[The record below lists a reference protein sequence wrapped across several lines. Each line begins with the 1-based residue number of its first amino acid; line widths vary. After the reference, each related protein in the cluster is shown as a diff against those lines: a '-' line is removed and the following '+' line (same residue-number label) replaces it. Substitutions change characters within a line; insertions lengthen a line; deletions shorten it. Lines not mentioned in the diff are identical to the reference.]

1 MEIDPLPYKKINRRK
16 EESEKMLKK
25 SVKIIL
31 TVFCLLFVAVSAVSV
46 DAAETTQTTQSGQ
59 TTVKKGLVKEKGK
72 YYFYEVKED
81 GTSARIKNK
90 WKNVKDAKTKKTY
103 RYYFGKDGAAY
114 AGSKDMF
121 GRKKLAVKKIGGKQY
136 GFDTNA
142 RMIKGVAASY
152 LNSGEKLYAF
162 NSKTGVYDVPKT
174 KKIRKAYGYEKKA
187 APLKQLL
194 GQPKKI
200 KKGTGCYGNGKEYLL
215 YYDNFVLSTGE
226 TAKGVEVIFGVM

>member
-1 MEIDPLPYKKINRRK
+1 
-16 EESEKMLKK
+16 MLKK

-31 TVFCLLFVAVSAVSV
+31 TVFCLLFVSVSV
-46 DAAETTQTTQSGQ
+46 VSVNAAETTQTTQSGQ

-152 LNSGEKLYAF
+152 LDSGEKLYAF
-162 NSKTGVYDVPKT
+162 NSKTGVYDVAMT

-187 APLKQLL
+187 APLKKLL
-194 GQPKKI
+194 GKPKKI
-200 KKGTGCYGNGKEYLL
+200 KKTPICWGNTKGYVL
-215 YYDNFVLSTGE
+215 YYDNFMLETGE
-226 TAKGVEVIFGVM
+226 TIEGVEVIFGVR

>member
-1 MEIDPLPYKKINRRK
+1 MSKKY
-16 EESEKMLKK
+16 
-25 SVKIIL
+25 VKIIL
-31 TVFCLLFVAVSAVSV
+31 TVFCLLFVSVSAVSV

-59 TTVKKGLVKEKGK
+59 ATVKKGLVKEKGK

-152 LNSGEKLYAF
+152 LDSGEKLYAF
-162 NSKTGVYDVPKT
+162 HSKTGVYDVAKT
-174 KKIRKAYGYEKKA
+174 KKIRKVYGYAKKA
-187 APLKQLL
+187 APLRQLL
-194 GQPKKI
+194 GKPIKI

-226 TAKGVEVIFGVM
+226 TAKGVEVIFGVL

>member
-1 MEIDPLPYKKINRRK
+1 
-16 EESEKMLKK
+16 ML
-25 SVKIIL
+25 
-31 TVFCLLFVAVSAVSV
+31 CLLFVSVSV
-46 DAAETTQTTQSGQ
+46 VSVNAAETTQTTQSGQ

-152 LNSGEKLYAF
+152 LDSGEKLYAF
-162 NSKTGVYDVPKT
+162 NSKTGVYDVAKT

-187 APLKQLL
+187 APLKKLL
-194 GQPKKI
+194 GKPKKI
-200 KKGTGCYGNGKEYLL
+200 QKTPICWGNTKGYVL
-215 YYDNFVLSTGE
+215 YYDNFILETGE
-226 TAKGVEVIFGVM
+226 TIEGVEVIFGVR

>member
-1 MEIDPLPYKKINRRK
+1 
-16 EESEKMLKK
+16 MLKK
-25 SVKIIL
+25 SAKIIL
-31 TVFCLLFVAVSAVSV
+31 TVFCLLFVSVYAVSV
-46 DAAETTQTTQSGQ
+46 NAADTTQFGQ
-59 TTVKKGLVKEKGK
+59 ATVKKGLVKEKGK

-81 GTSARIKNK
+81 GTSVRIKNK

-152 LNSGEKLYAF
+152 LDSGEKLYAF
-162 NSKTGVYDVPKT
+162 NSKTGVYDVAKT

-187 APLKQLL
+187 APLKKLL
-194 GQPKKI
+194 GKPKKI
-200 KKGTGCYGNGKEYLL
+200 QKTPICWGNTKGYVL
-215 YYDNFVLSTGE
+215 YYDNFILETGE
-226 TAKGVEVIFGVM
+226 TIEGVEVIFGVR

>member
-1 MEIDPLPYKKINRRK
+1 M
-16 EESEKMLKK
+16 
-25 SVKIIL
+25 SVY
-31 TVFCLLFVAVSAVSV
+31 AVSV
-46 DAAETTQTTQSGQ
+46 NAADTTQSGQ
-59 TTVKKGLVKEKGK
+59 ATVKKGLVKEKGK

-81 GTSARIKNK
+81 GTSVRIKNK

-152 LNSGEKLYAF
+152 LDSGEKLYAF
-162 NSKTGVYDVPKT
+162 NSKTGVYDVAKT

-187 APLKQLL
+187 APLKKLL
-194 GQPKKI
+194 GKPKKI
-200 KKGTGCYGNGKEYLL
+200 QKTPICWGNTKGYVL
-215 YYDNFVLSTGE
+215 YYDNFILETGE
-226 TAKGVEVIFGVM
+226 TIEGVEVIFGVR